1 MLPHIILI
9 KTEWTIKILIQLIWK
24 RKLREVCY
32 IVDCKFKCKVLITM
46 LIVYEIHHD
55 AFMLLKDNEDMM
67 AKPSLPWI
75 PSHGTSSFEER
86 LKTQVVSAS

>member
-1 MLPHIILI
+1 
-9 KTEWTIKILIQLIWK
+9 
-24 RKLREVCY
+24 
-32 IVDCKFKCKVLITM
+32 M